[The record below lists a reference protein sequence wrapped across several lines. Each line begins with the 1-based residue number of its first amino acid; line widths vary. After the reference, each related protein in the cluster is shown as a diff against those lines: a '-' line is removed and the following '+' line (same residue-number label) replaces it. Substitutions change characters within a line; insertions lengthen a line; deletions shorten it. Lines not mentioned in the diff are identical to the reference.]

1 MNQVKIKLTN
11 KNSEKKWNESK
22 KLVKKTV
29 GKVLVLK
36 YLENIIKNQTLNLNK
51 FKKVMKP
58 KNKFVDFYKNQSFS
72 RTLINK
78 ICNVLLKL
86 LKH

>member
-1 MNQVKIKLTN
+1 MNQVKTKLTN

-29 GKVLVLK
+29 DKVLVLK
-36 YLENIIKNQTLNLNK
+36 YLGNIIKNQTLNLNK
-51 FKKVMKP
+51 FKKIMKP